1 MPSAEGQVFKILFF
15 FRLLRLLRVFRLLA
29 GSSGVHFLVS
39 PISGPV
45 LRIMNTATFFLLNVL
60 FTMLVFI
67 NLLGC
72 MWWFTAEMEGLENSW
87 VAVAGV
93 NFDVITASS
102 AAQYVTSVYFAM
114 TVITTV
120 GFGDITP
127 QTVAEMLVAM
137 LFMGFGLFYFGYVVS
152 AVSSLVHMINAQ
164 ARGTQKVREKLEEI
178 DLWSAS
184 RHISGHLRHQLKTYY
199 MEVWAPHCGAQ
210 LDDKRNFQE
219 LPAALRA
226 ELVLSMSGG
235 ALRQSYMLSALDLD
249 LVEFLATLGLPSPLI
264 AGHDLYTEGESA
276 SKFWVLQEGEL
287 AVMRGISKIGTIVGP
302 AVVGQA
308 SIFSNLLEDCQRRT
322 HTMRAAVNC
331 TLWEFSGETFSYML
345 RYRPKVLVRLCLR
358 YRDHLMLLKRKFGNQ
373 TPQRIDRMIERLG
386 LIAHAISND
395 EPFVGAEGVEL
406 HIRDP
411 EAVNVIHGDRASNK
425 SRHDGF
431 MSTED
436 EDSRLGHMFDVPGG
450 LNQRDDGSSSP
461 LREDAHSFHSSL
473 EANRKMEEMPAM
485 IEAARAF
492 AGAFRRSSCLHAT
505 IMVTLTLSR
514 PILLQVNP
522 TGTTTTGR
530 KMARYSE
537 RVVPGHRPRDPPG
550 RPYLTT
556 SLSPAWACRREAAPK
571 TETSHAHLGH
581 DVQSCCK
588 ILDVH
593 Y

>member
-1 MPSAEGQVFKILFF
+1 MPELVGALIDSAEGQVFKILFF
-15 FRLLRLLRVFRLLA
+15 FRLLRLLRVFRLLS

-72 MWWFTAEMEGLENSW
+72 IWWFTAEMEGLENSW
-87 VAVAGV
+87 VAVAEV
-93 NFDVITASS
+93 NFDVVNASS
-102 AAQYVTSVYFAM
+102 PAQYVTSVYFAM
-114 TVITTV
+114 TIITTV

-137 LFMGFGLFYFGYVVS
+137 LFMGIGLLYFGYVVS
-152 AVSSLVHMINAQ
+152 AVSNLLHMINAR
-164 ARGTQKVREKLEEI
+164 ASGTHKVRQKLEETDI
-178 DLWSAS
+178 WASS

-210 LDDKRNFQE
+210 LDDASKFQE

-249 LVEFLATLGLPSPLI
+249 LVEFLATLALPSPLI
-264 AGHDLYTEGESA
+264 AGHDLYTEGEAA

-287 AVMRGISKIGTIVGP
+287 TVMRGISKIGTIVGP
-302 AVVGQA
+302 AVIGQA
-308 SIFSNLLEDCQRRT
+308 SIFSNLMDDCQRRM

-331 TLWEFSGETFSYML
+331 TLWEFSGSTFSYML

-358 YRDHLMLLKRKFGNQ
+358 YRDHLMHLKKKFGNR

-395 EPFVGAEGVEL
+395 EPFIGAEGVEL

-411 EAVNVIHGDRASNK
+411 EALDTP
-425 SRHDGF
+425 HDEPISDEGRNCSF
-431 MSTED
+431 ISEED
-436 EDSRLGHMFDVPGG
+436 EDSRLGRLFGAPHG
-450 LNQRDDGSSSP
+450 LNQEDGNSRRFRDDS
-461 LREDAHSFHSSL
+461 RHSDSSL
-473 EANRKMEEMPAM
+473 AETRKLERMNTV

-492 AGAFRRSSCLHAT
+492 AGTFAFT
-505 IMVTLTLSR
+505 IHVFALVT
-514 PILLQVNP
+514 
-522 TGTTTTGR
+522 
-530 KMARYSE
+530 K
-537 RVVPGHRPRDPPG
+537 
-550 RPYLTT
+550 
-556 SLSPAWACRREAAPK
+556 
-571 TETSHAHLGH
+571 
-581 DVQSCCK
+581 
-588 ILDVH
+588 
-593 Y
+593 

>member
-1 MPSAEGQVFKILFF
+1 MIPSAEGQVFKILFF

-45 LRIMNTATFFLLNVL
+45 LRVMNTATFFLLNVL

-87 VAVAGV
+87 VAYAGV
-93 NFDVITASS
+93 NFDVTTASA

-114 TVITTV
+114 TIITTV

-137 LFMGFGLFYFGYVVS
+137 VFMGVGLFYFGYIVS

-164 ARGTQKVREKLEEI
+164 ARGTQKVRQKLEEI
-178 DLWSAS
+178 DMWASS

-210 LDDKRNFQE
+210 LDDSSQFQE

-264 AGHDLYTEGESA
+264 AGHDLYTEGEAA

-287 AVMRGISKIGTIVGP
+287 TVMRGISKIGTIVGP
-302 AVVGQA
+302 AVIGQA
-308 SIFSNLLEDCQRRT
+308 AIFSNLLDDCQRRM

-331 TLWEFSGETFSYML
+331 TLWEFSGSTFSYML

-358 YRDHLMLLKRKFGNQ
+358 YRDHLMHLKKKFRNR

-395 EPFVGAEGVEL
+395 EPFLGAEGVEL

-411 EAVNVIHGDRASNK
+411 EALDASNGSIASVE
-425 SRHDGF
+425 SRNDSF
-431 MSTED
+431 MLEED
-436 EDSRLGHMFDVPGG
+436 EDSRLGRLFDAPGG
-450 LNQRDDGSSSP
+450 PNQKDGNDSP
-461 LREDAHSFHSSL
+461 LREDSHNFNVSLAANRSL
-473 EANRKMEEMPAM
+473 ERMNTM
-485 IEAARAF
+485 IDAARAF
-492 AGAFRRSSCLHAT
+492 AGTHHAFS
-505 IMVTLTLSR
+505 
-514 PILLQVNP
+514 
-522 TGTTTTGR
+522 G
-530 KMARYSE
+530 
-537 RVVPGHRPRDPPG
+537 PP
-550 RPYLTT
+550 
-556 SLSPAWACRREAAPK
+556 
-571 TETSHAHLGH
+571 
-581 DVQSCCK
+581 V
-588 ILDVH
+588 
-593 Y
+593 